1 MKGLP
6 PGIFLVLFL
15 CAFASMLGIGIIA
28 PILPFYAQKLG
39 ASGIWIGIIF
49 SGYSL
54 TRVAFLP
61 IVGRISDR
69 KERKVFIVWGL
80 FLYAAVSLLYI
91 LARSVVD
98 LSIIRM
104 IHGASSAMILPVVQA
119 YVGDLTPRGKEGL
132 YINTFNV
139 SAFLGMGFGPLLGG
153 ALTHAYGIAS
163 AFYALCGVS
172 TLGMILAIWLIPV
185 RSQIRGL
192 IIPDKKRASF
202 RQMLADNR
210 ILAICA
216 YRASRALWRRGIIAF
231 LPLYAV
237 PYLHMSLAEI
247 GVLLSVYLLFGGLI
261 EGAIGWIA
269 DRVRKMPMIL
279 VGSFAAPFLMAFI
292 PLVKYPFLLAVLL
305 VAMAGL
311 SSVSRV
317 AVQALGLQIGR
328 NYGMGSVMGL
338 YSSAMSLGGIIGP
351 LVFGIIMDLYGVKS
365 VYFAGSLM
373 GILGSFWMLYYFRSA
388 RHQVGF
394 SPDTH
399 T

>member
-1 MKGLP
+1 MNSLSAST
-6 PGIFLVLFL
+6 FLVLFL

-54 TRVAFLP
+54 TRVVFLP

-69 KERKVFIVWGL
+69 KGRKVFIVWGL
-80 FLYAAVSLLYI
+80 FLYAGISLVYI
-91 LARSVVD
+91 LARSVVE

-132 YINTFNV
+132 YMNSFNV

-163 AFYALCGVS
+163 AFYALSGLS

-192 IIPDKKRASF
+192 TMPGKMRPSF
-202 RQMLADNR
+202 IQILSDNR
-210 ILAICA
+210 VLAICIF
-216 YRASRALWRRGIIAF
+216 RASRALWRRGIIAF

-237 PYLHMSLAEI
+237 PYLHMSLTEI
-247 GVLLSVYLLFGGLI
+247 GSLLSVYLLVGGLL
-261 EGAIGWIA
+261 EGSMGWIA

-279 VGSFAAPFLMAFI
+279 IGSFASPFLMAFI
-292 PLVKYPFLLAVLL
+292 PLIKHPFLLGVLL
-305 VAMAGL
+305 VAMA
-311 SSVSRV
+311 SSSAVSRV
-317 AVQALGLQIGR
+317 AVQALGVKIGR
-328 NYGMGSVMGL
+328 NYGMGSVMGI
-338 YSSAMSLGGIIGP
+338 YSSAMGVGGIIGP
-351 LVFGIIMDLYGVKS
+351 LVFGVTMDVLGIKS
-365 VYFAGSLM
+365 VYYAGSLL
-373 GILGSFWMLYYFRSA
+373 GILGAFWMLYYFRRA
-388 RHQVGF
+388 QHQTSFVPGIH
-394 SPDTH
+394 P
-399 T
+399 